1 MTGQQPQSGV
11 LLYRRLLR
19 YATSYWPV
27 FLVAV
32 VAMAVYSTTDMLIA
46 RFMGELVET
55 LKKTDAASTRE
66 AAGRFVSVPLYFVL
80 LFLARGVFGFLSTY
94 GMAWIGRMTIYK
106 LRREMFRHLVD
117 LPSGYYDK
125 QTSGQLISK
134 FTFNTEQV
142 SQAVTSAVTTL
153 IRDTL
158 TALILLAYLFYLD
171 VRLTLILLIFGP
183 MIILL
188 LAYLSRRFRRI
199 SKRIQHSMGDVT
211 SILQEAIEGQKVVKI
226 FRGKDK
232 EVAQFE
238 KVNRANRNQNLK
250 LMVTT
255 AASVPLIQLLA
266 AIPVS
271 YIVYLL
277 IQSDSSPGEVI
288 AYITAMLLILA
299 PLKRLTSVNATLQ
312 KGIAAATGIF
322 DLLDEK
328 AEADTGGL
336 AVQTVSGK
344 VEYRQVSFAYS
355 GEREHV
361 LHDIS
366 FSVQPGQTVA
376 IVGKSGSGK
385 SSLVNLLPRFYDCTA
400 GRILLDDRE
409 ITDYTLDSLRDQI
422 SIVSQHVTLFNDTIA
437 NNIAYGRL
445 GDASRAQIVEVA
457 EAAHV
462 MEFVRD
468 FPQGLDTEVGEGGSR
483 LSGGQ
488 RQRVAIARAIL
499 KDAPILILDEATS
512 ALDAESKQW
521 VHEGIEKLRR
531 NRTTLVI
538 AHQLSTIESADCIL
552 VLAQGRIVESG
563 RHQEL
568 LQKNGVYAGLYHN
581 KFDEHPV
588 PAQEC

>member
-1 MTGQQPQSGV
+1 MTDQRPASGV

-19 YATSYWPV
+19 YAAAYWPV

-55 LKKTDAASTRE
+55 LKKSTSATTRE
-66 AAGRFVSVPLYFVL
+66 AAGQFVSVPLYFVL
-80 LFLARGVFGFLSTY
+80 LFLGRGVFGFLSTY
-94 GMAWIGRMTIYK
+94 GMSWIGRMTIYK
-106 LRREMFRHLVD
+106 LRREMFAHLVA
-117 LPSGYYDK
+117 LPSRYYDR

-142 SQAVTSAVTTL
+142 AQAVTSAVTTL

-171 VRLTLILLIFGP
+171 VRLTLILLVFGP
-183 MIILL
+183 MIVLL
-188 LAYLSRRFRRI
+188 LGYLSRRFRRI
-199 SKRIQHSMGDVT
+199 SQRIQHSMGDVT

-226 FRGKDK
+226 FRGRDK

-288 AYITAMLLILA
+288 AYMTAMLLILA

-312 KGIAAATGIF
+312 KGIAAASGIF
-322 DLLDEK
+322 EVLDEK
-328 AEADTGGL
+328 PEVDTGTL
-336 AVQTVSGK
+336 QAPVFSGR
-344 VEYRQVSFAYS
+344 VDYQQVGFSYH
-355 GEREHV
+355 GGRDPV
-361 LHDIS
+361 LQDIS
-366 FSVQPGQTVA
+366 FSIQPGQTVA

-385 SSLVNLLPRFYDCTA
+385 SSLVNLLPRFYDYTS
-400 GRILLDDRE
+400 GRILIDGHE
-409 ITDYTLDSLRDQI
+409 ITDYTLDSLRDRI
-422 SIVSQHVTLFNDTIA
+422 SIVSQQVTLFNDTIA
-437 NNIAYGRL
+437 NNIAYGQL
-445 GDASRAQIVEVA
+445 GEATRQQIVEAA

-462 MEFVRD
+462 MEFVRG
-468 FPQGLDTEVGEGGSR
+468 FPQGLDTEVGEGGNR

-521 VHEGIEKLRR
+521 VHEGIEQLRR

-563 RHQEL
+563 NHREL
-568 LQKNGVYAGLYHN
+568 LQRNGIYANLYHN
-581 KFDEHPV
+581 KFDEAPDPV
-588 PAQEC
+588 QDP